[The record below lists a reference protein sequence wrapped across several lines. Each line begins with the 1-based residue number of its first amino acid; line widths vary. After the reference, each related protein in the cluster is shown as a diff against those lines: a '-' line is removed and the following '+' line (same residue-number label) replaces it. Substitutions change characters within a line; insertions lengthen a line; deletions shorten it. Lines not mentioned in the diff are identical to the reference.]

1 MPRWL
6 AGLACLTTAVVLVPL
21 FYLVIRAAEY
31 SAEDFFATVFSA
43 RSARLASTSLG
54 LTAGVTVLCVVT
66 GVGLAVLVTR
76 TQVPA
81 RRVLAVVAALP
92 LAVPSYVAAFGWQS
106 MNSLVNP
113 GTTFEGF
120 FAAVVVITSVTY
132 PYVYLPAV
140 AALMSVDPAQ
150 EEAARSLG
158 KGPVRT
164 FFTVTARQATP
175 AITAGSLLC
184 AIYVIADFGAPSIL
198 RVDTFTRAIF
208 TSFSMGFDRLG
219 GIALSSV
226 LLVLTM
232 LVLLVE
238 GRIRRTS
245 TRYAR
250 LGGGATAS
258 PMRLSM
264 GVWKVPALGLAWAVI
279 IISLGVPAGAL
290 SYWSYRGVSTPGS
303 LTEVGTAFAGSL
315 WVATLAAVFTTALA
329 LPLALYLARRPSVV
343 ARALERSAYLAHSL
357 PGVVIGLSM
366 VMLGISV
373 FPALYQTTPML
384 ILAYTT
390 LMFPLALGPA
400 LAAALSAPPELEEA
414 AQVLGKSSLTV
425 YLRVTLPLMAPGIGA
440 GGLMVMLTVIKEL
453 PATLMLRPTGFDT
466 LATRLW
472 TYTGNESFAAAAP
485 FAVLLVLLASIP
497 AGIIISRLLKEV
509 R

>member
-1 MPRWL
+1 M
-6 AGLACLTTAVVLVPL
+6 PL
-21 FYLVIRAAEY
+21 FYLLVRAAEY
-31 SAEDFFATVFSA
+31 PAEDFFATVFST
-43 RSARLASTSLG
+43 RSARLASTSLA
-54 LTAGVTVLCVVT
+54 LTGTVTAWCVVL

-76 TQVPA
+76 TSIPG
-81 RRVLAVVAALP
+81 RRLLAVAAALP

-106 MNSLVNP
+106 MNALVAP

-120 FAAVVVITSVTY
+120 FAATVVITSVTY

-158 KGPVRT
+158 RGSVQT
-164 FFTVTARQATP
+164 FFSVTVRQATP
-175 AITAGSLLC
+175 AISAGSLLC

-208 TSFSMGFDRLG
+208 TSFSMGFDRLS

-232 LVLLVE
+232 LVLVVE
-238 GRIRRTS
+238 GRIRRRS
-245 TRYAR
+245 TRYAK
-250 LGGGATAS
+250 LGGGASGS
-258 PMRLSM
+258 PVRLNL
-264 GVWKVPALGLAWAVI
+264 GVWEIPALLLAWGTLV
-279 IISLGVPAGAL
+279 ISLGVPAGAL
-290 SYWSYRGVSTPGS
+290 AYWSYRGVSTPGS
-303 LTEVGTAFAGSL
+303 LAEVGSAFAGSL
-315 WVATLAAVFTTALA
+315 WVAALAGLATTALA
-329 LPLALYLARRPSVV
+329 LPLALYLARRPSWT
-343 ARALERSAYLAHSL
+343 ARTLERSVYLAHSL

-373 FPALYQTTPML
+373 FPAFYQTTPLL
-384 ILAYTT
+384 ILAYCT
-390 LMFPLALGPA
+390 LMLPLALGPA
-400 LAAALSAPPELEEA
+400 LAAALNSPPELEEA
-414 AQVLGKSSLTV
+414 AQALGKSSV
-425 YLRVTLPLMAPGIGA
+425 DAYLRVTLPVIAPGIGA
-440 GGLMVMLTVIKEL
+440 GALMVMLTVIKEL

-485 FAVLLVLLASIP
+485 FAVLLVLLACIP
-497 AGIIISRLLKEV
+497 TGIMISRLLKEV

>member
-1 MPRWL
+1 MAL
-6 AGLACLTTAVVLVPL
+6 IPL

-31 SAEDFFATVFSA
+31 PAEDFFTTVFSA
-43 RSARLASTSLG
+43 RSARLTTTSLG
-54 LTAGVTVLCVVT
+54 LTATVTSLCAIT
-66 GVGLAVLVTR
+66 GVGLAMLVTR
-76 TQVPA
+76 TRIPG
-81 RRVLAVVAALP
+81 RRFLAIVAALP
-92 LAVPSYVAAFGWQS
+92 LAIPSYVAAFGWQS
-106 MNSLVNP
+106 MYALVNP
-113 GTTFEGF
+113 GATYEGF

-150 EEAARSLG
+150 EEVSRSLG

-164 FFTVTARQATP
+164 FFTVTVRQATP

-219 GIALSSV
+219 GIALSSM
-226 LLVLTM
+226 LLVLTA

-250 LGGGATAS
+250 LGSGSASATTRMSLGAWTVPSLA
-258 PMRLSM
+258 LS
-264 GVWKVPALGLAWAVI
+264 WAAVS
-279 IISLGVPAGAL
+279 ISLGVPAGAL
-290 SYWSYRGVSTPGS
+290 AYWSYRGVSTPGT
-303 LTEVGTAFAGSL
+303 LAEVSSAFVGSL
-315 WVATLAAVFTTALA
+315 WVAALAATVTTALA
-329 LPLALYLARRPSVV
+329 LPLALYLARQPSLV
-343 ARALERSAYLAHSL
+343 ARALERATYLAHSL
-357 PGVVIGLSM
+357 PGVVVGLSI

-373 FPALYQTTPML
+373 APALYQSTPML
-384 ILAYTT
+384 ILAYST
-390 LMFPLALGPA
+390 LMLPLALGPA
-400 LAAALSAPPELEEA
+400 LAAALNAPPELEEA
-414 AQVLGKSSLTV
+414 ARVLGKSSLRA
-425 YLRVTLPLMAPGIGA
+425 YFRVTLPLMGPGIGA
-440 GGLMVMLTVIKEL
+440 GALMVMLTVIKEL
-453 PATLMLRPTGFDT
+453 PATLMLRPTGFET

-497 AGIIISRLLKEV
+497 TGIIISRLLKEV
-509 R
+509 Q